1 MTIEIKDKKEIDLIL
16 QDILYTPGLHSNLI
30 SILRICNMSINVVFG
45 TNNVVARLDD
55 EYTAI

>member
-16 QDILYTPGLHSNLI
+16 QDILYTPELHSNLI
-30 SILRICNMSINVVFG
+30 SILKICNMSINVVFG